1 MVYKTK
7 QREQVLDIIKNSNSK
22 HVTVESILN
31 IIKKDNIDISRAT
44 LYRTLDLLVNS
55 GALKKIIVDE
65 KNPPCYQLCELEDND
80 HFHLVCE
87 KCGKLFHLDC
97 EKVGEGGN
105 DKTLLL
111 YIKHPWLIAKTFIR
125 WQKKYTKEQK
135 KIISKFSGK
144 FVKSYFGSIF
154 YYMKKK
160 RRDLSDE

>member
-1 MVYKTK
+1 MAYKTK

-97 EKVGEGGN
+97 EKVGELVNHIEEDHGFKVN
-105 DKTLLL
+105 PSRVVL
-111 YIKHPWLIAKTFIR
+111 YGTC
-125 WQKKYTKEQK
+125 EEC
-135 KIISKFSGK
+135 SKNNK
-144 FVKSYFGSIF
+144 
-154 YYMKKK
+154 
-160 RRDLSDE
+160 